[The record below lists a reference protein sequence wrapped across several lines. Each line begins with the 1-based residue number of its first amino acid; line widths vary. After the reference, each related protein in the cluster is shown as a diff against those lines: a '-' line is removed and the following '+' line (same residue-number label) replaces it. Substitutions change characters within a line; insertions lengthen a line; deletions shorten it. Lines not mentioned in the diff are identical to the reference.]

1 VNRPEWLDA
10 PILQAS
16 QAHTD
21 RARAYQDHLT
31 KPPGSLG
38 RLEAI
43 AIQLAGLQGTDQP
56 TVDPVHTTLFAGDH
70 GIAEDGVSAFDPVVT
85 KQMMTNFADGGAAI
99 CVLAEEIDASLEVV
113 DVGTCWQGEV
123 PGAVRDERIAAGT
136 ANMRLGP
143 AMSEAQLYAALD
155 AGARAVDRTV
165 EAHGTRVF
173 IAGEMGI
180 ANTTAA
186 AAVVGALLNKPAPG
200 LVGPGTGHDAHGL
213 RRKAE
218 AVDETLALH
227 REQLGGAGHLA
238 ADPWEAGRRVGGLE
252 IAAMAGA
259 YLRCAQR
266 GVVIVVDG
274 FISGA
279 AALLAEH
286 LRPGTRAWMLL
297 GHSSAEPGHHRI
309 VAALGGR
316 PMVEFGMRLGEGSGA
331 ATAIPL
337 MRMACAIHNRMATF
351 TEAGVTPEGE
361 A

>member
-1 VNRPEWLDA
+1 MNRPEWLDA

-16 QAHTD
+16 QAHAD
-21 RARAYQDHLT
+21 EARAYQDRLT

-38 RLEAI
+38 RLETI
-43 AIQLAGLQGTDQP
+43 AIQLAGLQGTGQP
-56 TVDPVHTTLFAGDH
+56 AVDPVHITLFGADH
-70 GIAEDGVSAFDPVVT
+70 GIADDGVSAFDPVVT
-85 KQMMTNFADGGAAI
+85 RQMMANFAEGGAAI
-99 CVLAEEIDASLEVV
+99 CVLAEEVGAGLEVV
-113 DVGTCWQGEV
+113 DVGTRWQGEV

-143 AMSEAQLYAALD
+143 AMSEAQLYAALTV
-155 AGARAVDRTV
+155 GARAVDRTV

-173 IAGEMGI
+173 LAGEMGI

-200 LVGPGTGHDAHGL
+200 LVGPGTGHDAKGL
-213 RRKAE
+213 RHKAE

-227 REQLGGAGHLA
+227 REQLGGAARLT
-238 ADPWEAGRRVGGLE
+238 DPWEAGRRVGGLE

-279 AALLAEH
+279 AALLAERM
-286 LRPGTRAWMLL
+286 RPGTRAWMLL
-297 GHSSAEPGHHRI
+297 GHSSAEPGHQRV

-316 PMVEFGMRLGEGSGA
+316 PLVEFGMRLGEGSGA
-331 ATAIPL
+331 ATAVPL
-337 MRMACAIHNRMATF
+337 MRMACAVHNRMATF
-351 TEAGVTPEGE
+351 AEAGVTPEGE